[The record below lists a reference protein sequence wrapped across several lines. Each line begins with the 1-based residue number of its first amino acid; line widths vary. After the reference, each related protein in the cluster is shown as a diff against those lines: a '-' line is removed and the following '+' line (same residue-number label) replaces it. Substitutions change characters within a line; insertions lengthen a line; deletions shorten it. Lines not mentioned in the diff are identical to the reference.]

1 MSWIE
6 DTIAQLQ
13 GGGAGTFSPAASP
26 FPDYKPPPSQADI
39 LDAIQRNELENQ
51 KAAGGN
57 QPPFGVPDMNSA
69 GVRLAM
75 NNAPAGTGVPGPLGD
90 APVTDAE
97 RQMMAMVGRPPAG
110 MPAGAPDGSVFGG
123 VPDLSKI
130 NQTTVPP
137 SLEMAGKISAPPPAA
152 APPPSPAD
160 TLPPP
165 GQVPMPR
172 PRPDAAPGDG
182 PTDVSA
188 QSRQPAPGGPAGV
201 PPAAPEQPS
210 PFSRDRIADALA
222 GFGAALQ
229 GDRGALANK
238 ISADREAKVLQ
249 AQQQNITAQALLR
262 RGADPQEV
270 AAAVK
275 NPELLKAMIGKYF
288 ETKPAQNVG
297 GMLVRERPDGKVD
310 ILLDNTKEE
319 SKKNPVVKDF
329 TNPDGSVISKQW
341 NPATSTWDLIPGF
354 EKPSPKDK
362 DRRLSVSDISKLS
375 EEGGKLSQINTFQST
390 FKPEFGGWK
399 SNKVGD
405 LVNEAARNLPEGV
418 VGKNAAESAGWWQD
432 YDRYKNMVRHELFGS
447 ALTKSESDAF
457 MRADIGP
464 GMTPEQ
470 ITRNLATQKRVVEAA
485 IRRKGKGLI
494 GSTYDRGA
502 IASAYGVQ
510 PEFFDQAD
518 DAPTTPSGGMIDIGG
533 QKIKWSVK

>member
-1 MSWIE
+1 MGWLE
-6 DTIAQLQ
+6 DTLASLQ
-13 GGGAGTFSPAASP
+13 SGGPAAFGPVASP
-26 FPDYKPPPSQADI
+26 FPDPPRAQPAPLEGPALWDQIEARTRADNGAA
-39 LDAIQRNELENQ
+39 DRRN
-51 KAAGGN
+51 AAGMARPAVGPY
-57 QPPFGVPDMNSA
+57 QPFPAPDQNA
-69 GVRLAM
+69 AAVQLAM
-75 NNAPAGTGVPGPLGD
+75 GDAPAGTGVP
-90 APVTDAE
+90 VS
-97 RQMMAMVGRPPAG
+97 
-110 MPAGAPDGSVFGG
+110 GSPQFTPMG
-123 VPDLSKI
+123 I
-130 NQTTVPP
+130 PP
-137 SLEMAGKISAPPPAA
+137 SLQLASSISAPPPAA
-152 APPPSPAD
+152 PAEPSPAD
-160 TLPPP
+160 TLPPR
-165 GQVPMPR
+165 GQVPTPR
-172 PRPDAAPGDG
+172 PRPVAAPEGAS
-182 PTDVSA
+182 DVSA
-188 QSRQPAPGGPAGV
+188 SRRPAQPDT
-201 PPAAPEQPS
+201 PAAPVVPAEVPLAQ
-210 PFSRDRIADALA
+210 RIANIGPGLM
-222 GFGAALQ
+222 GIGAAMQ
-229 GDRGALANK
+229 GDMGHLATANAQREQALQ
-238 ISADREAKVLQ
+238 LQ

-405 LVNEAARNLPEGV
+405 LVNEAARNLPESV

>member
-249 AQQQNITAQALLR
+249 AQQGNATARLLASKGASAPEIQAAISGGPDTIKALLGQYMGKDKYAVVKTGDYEDSDGNK
-262 RGADPQEV
+262 RGIYSVFNSNDGKWQEIKADSSDD
-270 AAAVK
+270 ARAIASRT
-275 NPELLKAMIGKYF
+275 ITG
-288 ETKPAQNVG
+288 
-297 GMLVRERPDGKVD
+297 PDGKQ
-310 ILLDNTKEE
+310 IQI
-319 SKKNPVVKDF
+319 
-329 TNPDGSVISKQW
+329 PDGVNRKEFIKKMSDHAADAAAGKMTETQAKASSFAARMVQAEGTLKSLQDQGLSLSGKVM
-341 NPATSTWDLIPGF
+341 SEIPGGNYLQSKNYQQYKQAASQFITAVLRQESGAAINKSEF
-354 EKPSPKDK
+354 ERYEKEFFPQPGD
-362 DRRLSVSDISKLS
+362 DASVVTQKA
-375 EEGGKLSQINTFQST
+375 
-390 FKPEFGGWK
+390 
-399 SNKVGD
+399 
-405 LVNEAARNLPEGV
+405 AARAAAIDQMKRSAGPSYARS
-418 VGKNAAESAGWWQD
+418 AAESAS
-432 YDRYKNMVRHELFGS
+432 S
-447 ALTKSESDAF
+447 ASSNGPPKSDAT
-457 MRADIGP
+457 AVKP
-464 GMTPEQ
+464 GNYVWKNGALVPE
-470 ITRNLATQKRVVEAA
+470 
-485 IRRKGKGLI
+485 
-494 GSTYDRGA
+494 
-502 IASAYGVQ
+502 
-510 PEFFDQAD
+510 
-518 DAPTTPSGGMIDIGG
+518 
-533 QKIKWSVK
+533 